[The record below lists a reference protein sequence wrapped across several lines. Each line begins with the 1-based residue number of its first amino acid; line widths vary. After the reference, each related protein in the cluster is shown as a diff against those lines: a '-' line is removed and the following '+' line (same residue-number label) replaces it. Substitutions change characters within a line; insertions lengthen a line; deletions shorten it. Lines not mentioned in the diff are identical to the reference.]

1 MRRKKKKQSQLHS
14 ENVRESRKKSVRE
27 IKIIQRNNVEKVR
40 VEERKTERQGKRQ
53 KKNWR
58 ASSWRLEK
66 KRQRAEIDKKS

>member
-40 VEERKTERQGKRQ
+40 VEERKTERQGKR
-53 KKNWR
+53 
-58 ASSWRLEK
+58 
-66 KRQRAEIDKKS
+66 